1 MPLTELPFDLPG
13 KVYRSP
19 MPFGYF
25 DLNKDTF
32 EAYKANHIQT
42 VIMLTSDE
50 EALHHTGLDLR
61 QFYQEAGLEVLH
73 HPITDFSTPDDTVA
87 FSDVIDT
94 AILLAT
100 QGENIAIHCYA
111 GVGRAGM
118 FAALMARRI
127 LNMDGDRAIQ
137 WVRQHIPD
145 AVQTPQQI
153 SIIMQNAGK

>member
-19 MPFGYF
+19 MPFSYF
-25 DLNKDTF
+25 DLQKDTF
-32 EAYKANHIQT
+32 DAYKASGIQT

-50 EALHHTGLDLR
+50 EAHQHTGLDLR
-61 QFYQEAGLEVLH
+61 QFYQEAGIEVLH
-73 HPITDFSTPDDTVA
+73 HPITDFSTPDDAAA

-94 AILLAT
+94 AIQQAK

-127 LNMDGDRAIQ
+127 LNLEGDQAIK
-137 WVRQHIPD
+137 WVRKHVPD
-145 AVQTPQQI
+145 AVQTPEQI
-153 SIIMQNAGK
+153 RIVMQNAEK